1 MPTSVYFARS
11 SFSYFTCLSIA
22 LHWHTSN
29 FCLKDY
35 NSVFSPL
42 EIGNNYALSHYYFIV
57 AHATTSITQ
66 WKNVKHMLRE
76 RRKSY
81 SYAN

>member
-11 SFSYFTCLSIA
+11 SFSYFTCPSIA

-35 NSVFSPL
+35 NSVFSPF
-42 EIGNNYALSHYYFIV
+42 EIGNNYALSHYYLIV
-57 AHATTSITQ
+57 THATTIITQ
-66 WKNVKHMLRE
+66 WNENEKML
-76 RRKSY
+76 
-81 SYAN
+81 NIC